1 MASFTTCEVLMRFN
15 DGMSFDTSGPL
26 RITMKSDGFYVVG
39 QGMLIPIRDAEEGR
53 QLIEQFSKEDRFREE
68 VKK

>member
-1 MASFTTCEVLMRFN
+1 MRFN

-26 RITMKSDGFYVVG
+26 RITVKSDGFYVVG
-39 QGMLIPIRDAEEGR
+39 QGMLIPIRDAKEGR